1 MAAALVVNSLAQ
13 VRAGTV
19 RTIRPFSMALE
30 GREWDFGGR
39 LCNHRRGP
47 AAMEGSTGVYG
58 GRVMLRVF
66 PSARRTFA
74 AAIVHLALLGGCI
87 VGLAPGLSDASAQEA
102 PALRTSISVK
112 SEPDRSAQQC
122 LPPKSLCGGAIK
134 ELEQGGFLDFRVGA
148 TPGPAAIRLLSPFA
162 VVSIEPLDKTR
173 CPGKL
178 CAAHVALAALGEELL
193 RQGYYTRSVT
203 LDPRSAVLTLRT
215 ERIDRTMK
223 VLKGGCRFNLD
234 VACGDSD
241 AWLQEDKKTGEQ
253 CGFAQT
259 RVFVAAAMAPEFV
272 GVASFTTQAAMPA
285 AEGPEALRSVALDP
299 ASVKVYELMYVHK
312 ICRGE
317 MVLVRNG

>member
-1 MAAALVVNSLAQ
+1 
-13 VRAGTV
+13 
-19 RTIRPFSMALE
+19 
-30 GREWDFGGR
+30 
-39 LCNHRRGP
+39 
-47 AAMEGSTGVYG
+47 
-58 GRVMLRVF
+58 MLRVF

-74 AAIVHLALLGGCI
+74 AASAHLVLIGGCTL
-87 VGLAPGLSDASAQEA
+87 GLASGFEPRAANAQDAATV
-102 PALRTSISVK
+102 RTSASTAPRRTA
-112 SEPDRSAQQC
+112 SQC
-122 LPPKSLCGGAIK
+122 LPPKSLCGGAVK
-134 ELEQGGFLDFRVGA
+134 DLEQGGFLDFRVGD
-148 TPGPAAIRLLSPFA
+148 TLGSAAIRLLSPFA

-203 LDPRSAVLTLRT
+203 LYPGSAVLTLRT

-234 VACGDSD
+234 IACGDSD
-241 AWLQEDKKTGEQ
+241 VWLQEDRKTGEQ

-259 RVFVAAAMAPEFV
+259 RVFVASATAPEFV
-272 GVASFTTQAAMPA
+272 GLASFTAQAAMPA

-312 ICRGE
+312 ICRSE
-317 MVLVRNG
+317 MTLVRNG